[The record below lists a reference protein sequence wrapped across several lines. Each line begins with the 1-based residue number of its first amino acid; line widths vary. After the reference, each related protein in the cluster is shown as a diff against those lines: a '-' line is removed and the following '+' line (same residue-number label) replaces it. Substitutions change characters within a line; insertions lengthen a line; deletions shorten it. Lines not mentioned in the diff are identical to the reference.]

1 MAGCN
6 TVEFEDTAAL
16 VVVDFEAV
24 VDGFEVVDLVSVSLD
39 VTGSFASMM
48 KDGEPIYQMV
58 SRLFHIIFLLPFSNA
73 ILGVKYE
80 SFR

>member
-6 TVEFEDTAAL
+6 TVEFEDTASL

-39 VTGSFASMM
+39 MTGSFVSKM
-48 KDGEPIYQMV
+48 KDGEPISNGQSMV
-58 SRLFHIIFLLPFSNA
+58 SHFLPAS
-73 ILGVKYE
+73 IL
-80 SFR
+80 